1 MGERKEK
8 DRKRDKGG
16 TERKTGWNRQIG
28 RAMSGRKKRRQGW
41 ERERDRKRDQGS
53 TEIER

>member
-16 TERKTGWNRQIG
+16 TERKTGWKRQIG
-28 RAMSGRKKRRQGW
+28 RAMSGRKKRRQRW
-41 ERERDRKRDQGS
+41 DREREIGRETGVR
-53 TEIER
+53 ER